1 MALSKLDHGSIDAKE
16 VNIDGLEALR
26 SSLKYFQDGLS
37 QFRVCHDL
45 CLTGDLL
52 DSEESRNLDQCAVD
66 FRQIS
71 ICVSSLAE
79 KIASLWCKTCALF
92 YKNFEKITGNP
103 KKVLDNISQ
112 QADELRMG
120 FEHIKERASK
130 LADKFSSIQCYN
142 VPVHQQFV
150 KAFQDKSDTATKT
163 ESMMKQTHSIL
174 AADKMQKR
182 EEYLKIQQT
191 LKATEESMKSKYSFS
206 VPFTRQNLKN
216 EQMLAILK
224 QREQQLKQEFKTA
237 EELEQITAS
246 NLQKAKAMVEEC
258 KSRES
263 KAKVSES
270 ATAIDSCIC
279 YLYACTYV
287 CT

>member
-1 MALSKLDHGSIDAKE
+1 MALSKLDHGSID
-16 VNIDGLEALR
+16 VNIDGLEVLR
-26 SSLKYFQDGLS
+26 SSLKYFKDGLI

-52 DSEESRNLDQCAVD
+52 DSEASRNLDQCAVD

-79 KIASLWCKTCALF
+79 KIASLWCKTCVLF

-120 FEHIKERASK
+120 FEHIKERASR

-142 VPVHQQFV
+142 VPVYQQFV
-150 KAFQDKSDTATKT
+150 KAFQDRSDTAAKN
-163 ESMMKQTHSIL
+163 ESVMEQAHSIL
-174 AADKMQKR
+174 AADKEQKK

-191 LKATEESMKSKYSFS
+191 VKATEESMKSKYSM
-206 VPFTRQNLKN
+206 RQFFKN
-216 EQMLAILK
+216 EQRQMLLALK
-224 QREQQLKQEFKTA
+224 QREQELEQEYKTA
-237 EELEQITAS
+237 EELEQITS
-246 NLQKAKAMVEEC
+246 SDLRKAKAMVEEC
-258 KSRES
+258 KSQES
-263 KAKVSES
+263 KAKASKS
-270 ATAIDSCIC
+270 TMTID
-279 YLYACTYV
+279 TYV
-287 CT
+287 ATFIRS